1 MSAHHGILKRV
12 AKLGLL
18 LMMGVSMS
26 AEAGLFGN
34 TKGWKEEVQLHDGR
48 VLLIER
54 SFNLG
59 GYPTLDARER
69 RLLDETITFTLPESS
84 QKVVWKTDFDN
95 AVPEPNSL
103 SPLLL
108 DIIGG
113 VPYLATS
120 PAGCIAYNKWGRPNP
135 PYILFKYVNSAW
147 QQIPM
152 KAFPA
157 ELAQANL
164 MNMPASSQL
173 KPFYNVAAVKA
184 KLADGNIAAYAK
196 TIMRVSTPGDGGPA
210 TNCGEMIRKGNG
222 GWDGIGWFRDQPSKE
237 ACLKYCE
244 RKEVSAQDC
253 PCDRLFKGKSKQKV
267 PESISF

>member
-1 MSAHHGILKRV
+1 MRELNAMLTPLIAIISEHHGGCSMNINNAILKRI

-18 LMMGVSMS
+18 LMLGVSMS
-26 AEAGLFGN
+26 AGAALFGH

-69 RLLDETITFTLPESS
+69 RLLDETITFTLPESD

-95 AVPEPNSL
+95 TVPEPNSL
-103 SPLLL
+103 GPLLL
-108 DIIGG
+108 DIVSG

-135 PYILFKYVNSAW
+135 PYILFKYVNDAW
-147 QQIPM
+147 RQIPL
-152 KAFPA
+152 KEFPA
-157 ELAQANL
+157 VLVQANL

-173 KPFYNVAAVKA
+173 KPYYNVAAVKA
-184 KLADGNIAAYAK
+184 KLADGNISAYAK
-196 TIMRVSTPGDGGPA
+196 TILREPVKSGDGI
-210 TNCGEMIRKGNG
+210 TSCEVLVNYKCGWGAPGEFNK
-222 GWDGIGWFRDQPSKE
+222 
-237 ACLKYCE
+237 KYFE
-244 RKEVSAQDC
+244 RTCK
-253 PCDRLFKGKSKQKV
+253 
-267 PESISF
+267 